1 VKHYGLLLSKIVV
14 FYVDFSYVCYDTCI
28 NEEAELHI
36 IIYYLPSNCA
46 YWLYKSRAHNPT
58 DNNNTETTNDIT
70 DSEDDDDQDK
80 DINSN

>member
-1 VKHYGLLLSKIVV
+1 MKKLSYILSFIICLVFVLTGCTKVEPLKPVV
-14 FYVDFSYVCYDTCI
+14 CVEQLTSEDSKD
-28 NEEAELHI
+28 
-36 IIYYLPSNCA
+36 
-46 YWLYKSRAHNPT
+46 NPT